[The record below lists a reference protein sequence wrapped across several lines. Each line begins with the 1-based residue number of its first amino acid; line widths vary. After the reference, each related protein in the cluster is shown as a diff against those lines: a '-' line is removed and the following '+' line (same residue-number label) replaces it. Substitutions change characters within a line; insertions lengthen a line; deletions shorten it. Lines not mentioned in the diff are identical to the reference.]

1 MGYTH
6 RDFIN
11 GALEEIGLASY
22 AYDATAEELTGA
34 MRRLDGMMAE
44 WNAKGI
50 RIGYPIPSGPA
61 TGSLTDETAVPD
73 SAWEAVVLNL
83 AARLAPSYGKQ
94 VMAATNAG
102 AKRAFNTLL
111 NLHSA
116 PAEMQ
121 LPAMPAG
128 AGNKPWRYD
137 GTYLPDPRDR
147 LTAGPD
153 SLLEF
158 K

>member
-1 MGYTH
+1 MGYTR

-11 GALEEIGLASY
+11 GAFEEIGLASY

-44 WNAKGI
+44 WNARGI

-61 TGSLTDETAVPD
+61 TGQLTDETAVPD

-83 AARLAPSYGKQ
+83 AIRIAPSYGKN
-94 VMAATNAG
+94 VMPATMTG
-102 AKRAFNTLL
+102 AKRAFNALL
-111 NLHSA
+111 NLHA
-116 PAEMQ
+116 QPAEMQ
-121 LPAMPAG
+121 LPVMPAG

-137 GTYLPDPRDR
+137 GNYLPDPRNR
-147 LTAGPD
+147 LAAGPD

-158 K
+158 E

>member
-1 MGYTH
+1 MGYTR
-6 RDFIN
+6 RDFVN

-34 MRRLDGMMAE
+34 MRRLDAMMAE

-61 TGSLTDETAVPD
+61 TGSLDDETNVPD
-73 SAWEAVVLNL
+73 SAWEAVTCGL
-83 AARLAPSYGKQ
+83 ALRIAPSYGKS
-94 VMAATNAG
+94 VMPATMTN
-102 AKRAFNTLL
+102 AKRAYNTLL
-111 NLHSA
+111 NLHAA
-116 PAEMQ
+116 PVEMQ
-121 LPAMPAG
+121 LPEMPAG

-137 GTYLPDPRDR
+137 DAFTLDPVDR
-147 LTAGPD
+147 LQAGND

-158 K
+158 